1 MKTIYE
7 LLKFRANM
15 HPTRKALF
23 FEGDSFSYSD
33 LLKSTNQIVN
43 YLLSLEI
50 KKGDKFSILDFN
62 TPSTLHLLFAANAL
76 GAIPIILNWR
86 LTPREIEFILVD
98 AKVKTLFYGNE
109 FEEIANKIDSKR
121 IPVSSVNATLFSSIF
136 LKEDILLSKDDIF
149 VELYTSGTTGFPK
162 GVPLSN
168 KNLLSVVRNLAT
180 ELPGFGADSINLV
193 CAPFFHIG
201 GVGYSLLTLYIG
213 GENILFRKFDPLL
226 VIKAIEERKI
236 TNALLVPAM
245 LQAIL
250 HLPELGKFNF
260 SSLRN
265 IQHGGSP
272 ISEIILRK
280 AKKIFQCYF
289 TGAYGLTETSG
300 IASLLRFD
308 VQEKGLAECA
318 TREDIHRLSSVGKP
332 SPEMDICIKKESGEK
347 VKANELG
354 EVCIKGEYVFS
365 GYANSQGLE
374 QNEFDEE
381 NWFHTGDIG
390 LLDEEGYLFL
400 FDRKNDMILSKSE
413 NIYPIEVER
422 VLATHPDIV
431 EVAVVGIPGNEYGE
445 IVTAFLVLRPGT
457 NIDYSEIRGF
467 SKNSLASFKI
477 PRQIFIVNEIPR
489 NLSGKILRNELKDR
503 FN

>member
-62 TPSTLHLLFAANAL
+62 TPSTLFLLFAANAL

-180 ELPGFGADSINLV
+180 ASGFR
-193 CAPFFHIG
+193 C
-201 GVGYSLLTLYIG
+201 
-213 GENILFRKFDPLL
+213 
-226 VIKAIEERKI
+226 
-236 TNALLVPAM
+236 
-245 LQAIL
+245 
-250 HLPELGKFNF
+250 
-260 SSLRN
+260 
-265 IQHGGSP
+265 
-272 ISEIILRK
+272 
-280 AKKIFQCYF
+280 
-289 TGAYGLTETSG
+289 
-300 IASLLRFD
+300 RF
-308 VQEKGLAECA
+308 
-318 TREDIHRLSSVGKP
+318 
-332 SPEMDICIKKESGEK
+332 
-347 VKANELG
+347 
-354 EVCIKGEYVFS
+354 Y
-365 GYANSQGLE
+365 
-374 QNEFDEE
+374 
-381 NWFHTGDIG
+381 
-390 LLDEEGYLFL
+390 
-400 FDRKNDMILSKSE
+400 
-413 NIYPIEVER
+413 
-422 VLATHPDIV
+422 
-431 EVAVVGIPGNEYGE
+431 
-445 IVTAFLVLRPGT
+445 
-457 NIDYSEIRGF
+457 
-467 SKNSLASFKI
+467 
-477 PRQIFIVNEIPR
+477 
-489 NLSGKILRNELKDR
+489 
-503 FN
+503 